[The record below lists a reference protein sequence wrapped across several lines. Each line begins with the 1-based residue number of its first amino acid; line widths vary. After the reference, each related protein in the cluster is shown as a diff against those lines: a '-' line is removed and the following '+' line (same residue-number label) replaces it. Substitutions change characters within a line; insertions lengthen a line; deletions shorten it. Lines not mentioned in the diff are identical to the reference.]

1 MLWGLATV
9 LALIAVIVAKYLT
22 GVKVQNLRKKALEA
36 ETEERKARGMAKA
49 AETETG
55 TAGRGINTLQ
65 RKKNALQKQTERL
78 SKDLAELK
86 G

>member
-1 MLWGLATV
+1 MLWGLAAV
-9 LALIAVIVAKYLT
+9 LALLAVIVAKYLT

>member
-1 MLWGLATV
+1 MLWGLAAV